1 MEILIV
7 ILLGLALAVLLSVVV
22 GARYWRALAR
32 ADAHDGTGQ
41 VLSQLDT
48 DAPRAVVSWPAAWG
62 RPTVAEVIR
71 EAVARG
77 WAVES
82 QAVADGEHIMTLRR
96 T

>member
-7 ILLGLALAVLLSVVV
+7 ILLGLGLAVAGAVVAGV
-22 GARYWRALAR
+22 RYWRALSR
-32 ADAHDGTGQ
+32 ADATDGTAH
-41 VLSQLDT
+41 VIAQLET
-48 DAPRAVVSWPAAWG
+48 DAPRAVVSWPTAWG

-96 T
+96 I